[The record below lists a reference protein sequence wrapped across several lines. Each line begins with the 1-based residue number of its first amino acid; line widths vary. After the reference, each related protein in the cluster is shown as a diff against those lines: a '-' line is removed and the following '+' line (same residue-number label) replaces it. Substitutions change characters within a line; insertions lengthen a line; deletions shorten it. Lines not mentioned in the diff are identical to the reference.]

1 MESHKNSSSHHQ
13 PVIGVSKNRYQVTD
27 GIFFNGETTNHGI
40 WVCLPSFQRMFP
52 EQNGD
57 HDLCPNSKMTNVA
70 NSIIKSIMTKQKL
83 LVMNNFGI
91 PHFGFA

>member
-1 MESHKNSSSHHQ
+1 
-13 PVIGVSKNRYQVTD
+13 
-27 GIFFNGETTNHGI
+27 
-40 WVCLPSFQRMFP
+40 MFP

-57 HDLCPNSKMTNVA
+57 HHLCPNSKMTNVA
-70 NSIIKSIMTKQKL
+70 NSIIKTIMTKQKL